1 MGDVLG
7 SVKWVKGGGVREEKA
22 NVLAVSGR
30 FHGGEGS

>member
-7 SVKWVKGGGVREEKA
+7 SVKGGGVREEKA